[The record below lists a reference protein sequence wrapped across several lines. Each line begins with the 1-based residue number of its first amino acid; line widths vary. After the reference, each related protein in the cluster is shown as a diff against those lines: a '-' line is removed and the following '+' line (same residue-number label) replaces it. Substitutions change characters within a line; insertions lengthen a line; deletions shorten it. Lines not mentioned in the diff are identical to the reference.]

1 MQISALELETAR
13 GKIIGIGRV
22 KIPKMLVF
30 NQEIPLLSFI
40 VIEKA
45 DGKYVSTC
53 IHLKMDGYGNN
64 VDDARIDMVSNILYY
79 LRENF
84 SNKLSKDSS
93 WINILDLFKSDE
105 ISNVLW
111 DKYHAFQIMLAEKGI
126 ATDNY
131 EQLNEKIKQLQD
143 EVNKLKNEIEKM
155 KNCESNK
162 SISEIMPHMIIKY
175 EEAA

>member
-1 MQISALELETAR
+1 MQISTLELETVR
-13 GKIIGIGRV
+13 GKVIGIGRV

-40 VIEKA
+40 VIEKT

-64 VDDARIDMVSNILYY
+64 VDEARIDMVSNILYF
-79 LRENF
+79 LRQNF
-84 SNKLSKDSS
+84 SNKHCKDNS

-131 EQLNEKIKQLQD
+131 EQLSEKIKQLLD
-143 EVNKLKNEIEKM
+143 EVNKLKNEIEEM
-155 KNCESNK
+155 KK
-162 SISEIMPHMIIKY
+162 IMPHMIIKY
-175 EEAA
+175 EEVA

>member
-13 GKIIGIGRV
+13 GKVIGIGRV

-30 NQEIPLLSFI
+30 NHEIPLLSFI

-64 VDDARIDMVSNILYY
+64 ADDARIDMVSNILYF

-84 SNKLSKDSS
+84 SNKFCKDSS
-93 WINILDLFKSDE
+93 WLNVLDLFKSDE
-105 ISNVLW
+105 TSNVLW
-111 DKYHAFQIMLAEKGI
+111 DKYHVFQVMLAEKGI

-131 EQLNEKIKQLQD
+131 EQLHEKIKQLLD
-143 EVNKLKNEIEKM
+143 EVGKLKNVIEKM
-155 KNCESNK
+155 KNCESIK
-162 SISEIMPHMIIKY
+162 SVSGIMPHMIIKY